1 MDQLTAKLKKLEKQN
16 FRAYQQI
23 KGQYDFADF
32 ELHIDHVQGD
42 PYASSSRFRA
52 TRAWSLTGLG
62 WLKEKSYEYQV
73 AARDFIAR
81 SFSEFAKQEA
91 TVSIAL
97 TGQTVLDN
105 TSVVFTEHGIEIRFR
120 INLPADGR
128 SILAKKAINIIT
140 FYLPK
145 FIRRATLERE
155 LNIEAMIK
163 HCEAIEDQDA
173 LRAQLEENNLA
184 AFVAN
189 GSVLPRIAG
198 NCDLPMKGAVPFLAP
213 ESLSVTL
220 NTPNQGDVTGLG
232 IPKGITLIV
241 GGGFHGKSTLLNA
254 VERSIYNHIPGDG
267 REGIVTATDTMKI
280 RAEDGRCVHNLN
292 LSNYINHLP
301 MQKDTSDFST
311 QDASGSTSQAAWLQE
326 SIEAGVQT
334 LLIDEDTSATN
345 FMIRDERMQALVS
358 KGAEPITPLV
368 DRIGQLR
375 EEMDISTIVVM
386 GGSGDYLDVADTVI
400 QMHDYQ
406 AVDVTEKAQEVI
418 AQHPTQ
424 RTNECETA
432 LETFVPRSLN
442 RAALMNILTDG
453 KFRVN
458 AKGKESLR
466 FGKEFA
472 DLSALEQLESTSEV
486 NAIGWAWFQFAQT
499 PGWSNNP
506 AKEFSAILS
515 DEWHVNMP
523 NYGDLAKPR
532 VLDVMAAL
540 NRMRKSQFKPSNSNS
555 NSN

>member
-81 SFSEFAKQEA
+81 SFSEFAKQET

-163 HCEAIEDQDA
+163 HCEAVEDQDA

-198 NCDLPMKGAVPFLAP
+198 NCDLPMKGAVPFAAP

-220 NTPNQGDVTGLG
+220 STPNQGDVTGLG

-406 AVDVTEKAQEVI
+406 AVDVTAKAQEVI

-540 NRMRKSQFKPSNSNS
+540 NRMRKSQFKPSN
-555 NSN
+555 

>member
-16 FRAYQQI
+16 YRAYQQI

-32 ELHIDHVQGD
+32 ELHIDHIQGD
-42 PYASSSRFRA
+42 PYASASRFRA
-52 TRAWSLTGLG
+52 TRAWSLTGLD

-120 INLPADGR
+120 IDLPADGR

-163 HCEAIEDQDA
+163 HCEAVEDQDA

-267 REGIVTATDTMKI
+267 REGIVSATDTMKI

-326 SIEAGVQT
+326 SIEAGVET

-375 EEMDISTIVVM
+375 EEMGISTIVVM

-406 AVDVTEKAQEVI
+406 AVNVTEKAQEVI

-432 LETFVPRSLN
+432 LNTFVPRSLN

-540 NRMRKSQFKPSNSNS
+540 NRMRKSQFKSSNSTNIS
-555 NSN
+555 R

>member
-16 FRAYQQI
+16 YRAYQQI

-32 ELHIDHVQGD
+32 ELHIDHIQGD
-42 PYASSSRFRA
+42 PYASASRFRA
-52 TRAWSLTGLG
+52 TRAWSLTGLD

-81 SFSEFAKQEA
+81 SFSEFAKQES

-97 TGQTVLDN
+97 TGQTVLDS
-105 TSVVFTEHGIEIRFR
+105 TSVVFTEHGIELRFR

-155 LNIEAMIK
+155 LNIDAMIK
-163 HCEAIEDQDA
+163 HCETIEDQEA

-198 NCDLPMKGAVPFLAP
+198 NCDLPMKDAVPFAAP

-267 REGIVTATDTMKI
+267 REGIVTAIDTMKI
-280 RAEDGRCVHNLN
+280 RAEDGRCVHSLN

-358 KGAEPITPLV
+358 KGDEPITPLV

-386 GGSGDYLDVADTVI
+386 GGSGDYLDVANTVI

-406 AVDVTEKAQEVI
+406 AVDVTEKAKDVI

-442 RAALMNILTDG
+442 RASLMNILTDG

-472 DLSALEQLESTSEV
+472 DLSALEQLESPSEV

-506 AKEFSAILS
+506 AKEFNAILEN
-515 DEWHVNMP
+515 EWHANMP

-532 VLDVMAAL
+532 TLDVMAAL
-540 NRMRKSQFKPSNSNS
+540 NRMRKSQFKPSN
-555 NSN
+555 

>member
-163 HCEAIEDQDA
+163 HCEAVEDQDA

-326 SIEAGVQT
+326 SIEAGVHT

-442 RAALMNILTDG
+442 RAALMNILIDG

-540 NRMRKSQFKPSNSNS
+540 NRMRKSQFKPSNSN
-555 NSN
+555 

>member
-81 SFSEFAKQEA
+81 SFSEFAKQET

-163 HCEAIEDQDA
+163 HCEAVEDQDA

-198 NCDLPMKGAVPFLAP
+198 NCDLPMKGAVPFAAP

-406 AVDVTEKAQEVI
+406 AVDVTAKAQEVI

-506 AKEFSAILS
+506 TKEFSAILS

-540 NRMRKSQFKPSNSNS
+540 NRMRKSQFKPSN
-555 NSN
+555 

>member
-52 TRAWSLTGLG
+52 TRAWSLTGLD

-163 HCEAIEDQDA
+163 HCEAVEDQDA

-220 NTPNQGDVTGLG
+220 NAPNQGDVTGLG

-301 MQKDTSDFST
+301 MQKDTSNFST

-406 AVDVTEKAQEVI
+406 AVDVTDKAQEVI

-540 NRMRKSQFKPSNSNS
+540 NRMRKSQFKPSSSN
-555 NSN
+555 

>member
-163 HCEAIEDQDA
+163 HCEAVEDQDA

-506 AKEFSAILS
+506 AKEFSGILS